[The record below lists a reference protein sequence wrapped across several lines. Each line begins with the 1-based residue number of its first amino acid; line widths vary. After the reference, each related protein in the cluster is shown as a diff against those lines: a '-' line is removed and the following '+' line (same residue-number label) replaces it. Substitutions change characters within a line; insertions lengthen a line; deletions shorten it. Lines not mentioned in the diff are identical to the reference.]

1 MSTSSVSAGSVIAGA
16 VKALGDGRGRRT
28 LRVPT
33 ELLAGVPLFA
43 GLSRRHLRKLAAMA
57 QEVHYRKGRVIVEVG
72 QPGNSFYVIVNGTA
86 SVYSGKLPT
95 GRPRTR
101 LRAGDFFGEL
111 ALLDGGLRTATVVA
125 DDDLVVLRL
134 SRSSF
139 HRLITTEPSVAEKI
153 MAGLAGRIRKGA
165 ATE

>member
-1 MSTSSVSAGSVIAGA
+1 MSTSSVSTGSLIANA
-16 VKALGDGRGRRT
+16 VKSLGDGRKRRN

-33 ELLAGVPLFA
+33 DLLAQVPLFA

-72 QPGNSFYVIVNGTA
+72 QPGNSFYVIVDGIA
-86 SVYSGKLPT
+86 SVYPRKLPT
-95 GRPRTR
+95 GRPRAR
-101 LRAGDFFGEL
+101 LRGGDFFGEL
-111 ALLDGGLRTATVVA
+111 ALLDGGPRTATVVS
-125 DDDLVVLRL
+125 DGDLVVLRL

-139 HRLITTEPSVAEKI
+139 HKLVTTEPSVAEKI

-165 ATE
+165 TTE